1 MEPARMLGI
10 GFLGLVLALGV
21 TAGSAL
27 QSADRPPTAASSALN
42 GGLSTDG
49 DSGWGRVRN
58 TS

>member
-21 TAGSAL
+21 TAGPTV
-27 QSADRPPTAASSALN
+27 QSADRPPTAASSTLD

-49 DSGWGRVRN
+49 DSGWGRVGD